1 MTCRAESLLEAAP
14 VAFGELLI
22 GLAAAISDPRGEL
35 GAAALAEC
43 FGDELKQ
50 TAGSLGLTLP
60 GADAVAD
67 GQSSFARREGTG
79 DSREDLAE
87 VEFVRL
93 FVNGRHGPAC
103 PPWASYYTEGR
114 LAGEAA
120 LRARSAAGPGLMGA
134 LKLEEADAAVTEF
147 VSLALLLLAGER
159 DAAGSYLREH
169 LEPWA
174 GAFAARLADQALLSQ
189 HRLAAEV
196 LLALFGAAEVR
207 HEAVV
212 S

>member
-1 MTCRAESLLEAAP
+1 
-14 VAFGELLI
+14 
-22 GLAAAISDPRGEL
+22 
-35 GAAALAEC
+35 
-43 FGDELKQ
+43 
-50 TAGSLGLTLP
+50 
-60 GADAVAD
+60 
-67 GQSSFARREGTG
+67 
-79 DSREDLAE
+79 
-87 VEFVRL
+87 
-93 FVNGRHGPAC
+93 
-103 PPWASYYTEGR
+103 
-114 LAGEAA
+114 
-120 LRARSAAGPGLMGA
+120 MGA